1 MKSATLVSKMGT
13 CLIISQVYFGL
24 NADDAYKSRHI
35 SIIA

>member
-1 MKSATLVSKMGT
+1 MKSATLLLKMCT

-24 NADDAYKSRHI
+24 NIDDTYKIQYI